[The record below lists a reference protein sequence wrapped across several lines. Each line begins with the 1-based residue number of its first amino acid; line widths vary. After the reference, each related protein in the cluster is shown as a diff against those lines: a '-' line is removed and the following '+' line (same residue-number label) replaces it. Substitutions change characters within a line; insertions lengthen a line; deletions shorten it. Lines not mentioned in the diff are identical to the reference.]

1 MDGQELEEASSP
13 SQADGVLSDTDDTQ
27 GDAASLSMAN
37 GSSLHHGSL
46 KYNHHHNNSPLLRLP
61 PELRN
66 YIYEL
71 AVVPVN
77 GVAGVY
83 PWDRVRAARD
93 RTAVQPPITQT
104 CRKIRNEALPI
115 FYDCSVLYLKPD
127 YWVSPEMMKREM
139 HHERYWEALNFM
151 AGIGEKN
158 RANLAH
164 IVVEV
169 NGVIYEPGEE
179 YAVRVTRS
187 ILQEYIPQNKAV
199 AISVL
204 NRKNVKELP
213 ALAQDYFENM
223 RRWYGVGDDEDSDLV
238 EEDDQDLEEEDDRA
252 LWEEDDNDLWEEDD
266 SNQGEEDDSEGE
278 DDNSYGVSDEQSEH
292 DHTYLVYV
300 KLKCQIGCSV

>member
-1 MDGQELEEASSP
+1 
-13 SQADGVLSDTDDTQ
+13 
-27 GDAASLSMAN
+27 
-37 GSSLHHGSL
+37 
-46 KYNHHHNNSPLLRLP
+46 
-61 PELRN
+61 
-66 YIYEL
+66 
-71 AVVPVN
+71 
-77 GVAGVY
+77 
-83 PWDRVRAARD
+83 
-93 RTAVQPPITQT
+93 
-104 CRKIRNEALPI
+104 
-115 FYDCSVLYLKPD
+115 
-127 YWVSPEMMKREM
+127 
-139 HHERYWEALNFM
+139 
-151 AGIGEKN
+151 
-158 RANLAH
+158 
-164 IVVEV
+164 
-169 NGVIYEPGEE
+169 
-179 YAVRVTRS
+179 
-187 ILQEYIPQNKAV
+187 V